1 MELAAFMSQE
11 LPRIEGLLR
20 EKTDSLSEYV
30 RPCASHVLAA
40 GGKRLRPL
48 LTILSARAF
57 GHGGDA
63 LPMACA
69 MEFLHSATL
78 LHDDIV
84 DGSELRRGK
93 PAAHK
98 IFDQTSAILTGD
110 ALLAL
115 ANRMVAELGSAR
127 LTELL
132 SEAILQTV
140 TGEIMEVAHI
150 RDFGMPV
157 EKYLEIITG
166 KTARLIEAA
175 CLCGTVLAG
184 ADVAGEDAA
193 KAFGLNLGI
202 AFQLADDALDY
213 TSDSRVAGK
222 TTGADLREGKP
233 TLPLLLFLRSLPVAE
248 ASRCLKILSDDDQRC
263 RQAESLVKAVTDG
276 GFADQTRDHAQVYIA
291 KAEDA
296 LTRFPDTP
304 HRKLLKQSLSGA
316 AKREK

>member
-1 MELAAFMSQE
+1 
-11 LPRIEGLLR
+11 LR

-30 RPCASHVLAA
+30 RPCAGHVLAA

-57 GHGGDA
+57 GHAGDV
-63 LPMACA
+63 LPLACA

-84 DGSELRRGK
+84 DSSSLRRGK
-93 PAAHK
+93 PAAHT

-127 LTELL
+127 LTALL
-132 SEAILQTV
+132 SEAILQTA
-140 TGEIMEVAHI
+140 TGEIMEVAHL
-150 RDFGMPV
+150 RDFAMPV

-175 CLCGTVLAG
+175 CLCGAVLAG
-184 ADVAGEDAA
+184 ADAAGEDAA
-193 KAFGLNLGI
+193 QAFGLNLGI

-213 TSDSRVAGK
+213 TSDARVAGK

-233 TLPLLLFLRSLPVAE
+233 TLPLLLFLCSLSDSE
-248 ASRCLKILSDDDQRC
+248 ASTCREILSDDGKRG
-263 RQAESLVKAVTDG
+263 RQAEALVKAVTAG
-276 GFADQTRDHAQVYIA
+276 GFAEQTRNHAQAYIA

-304 HRKLLKQSLSGA
+304 HRKLLHQSLSGA

>member
-1 MELAAFMSQE
+1 MELTAFMSQE

-30 RPCASHVLAA
+30 RPCAGHVLAA

-57 GHGGDA
+57 GYGGDV
-63 LPMACA
+63 LPLACA

-84 DGSELRRGK
+84 DGSRLRRGK
-93 PAAHK
+93 PAAHTV
-98 IFDQTSAILTGD
+98 FDQTAAILTGD

-115 ANRMVAELGSAR
+115 ANRMVAELGDAR
-127 LTELL
+127 LTQLL
-132 SEAILQTV
+132 SEAILQTA

-150 RDFGMPV
+150 RDFAMPV
-157 EKYLEIITG
+157 GKYLEIITG

-175 CLCGTVLAG
+175 CLCGAVLAG
-184 ADVAGEDAA
+184 AGSEGEDAA

-213 TSDSRVAGK
+213 TSDALVAGK

-233 TLPLLLFLRSLPVAE
+233 TLPLLLFLCSLPSRE
-248 ASRCLKILSDDDQRC
+248 ATGCLEILSDDGERN
-263 RQAESLVKAVTDG
+263 RQAETLLKAVTEG
-276 GFADQTRDHAQVYIA
+276 GFAEQTRDRAQAYIA

-296 LTRFPDTP
+296 LAKFPDAP
-304 HRKLLKQSLSGA
+304 HRKLLRQSLSGA

>member
-30 RPCASHVLAA
+30 RPCAGHVLAA

-57 GHGGDA
+57 GYDGDV
-63 LPMACA
+63 LPLACA

-84 DGSELRRGK
+84 DGSRLRRGK
-93 PAAHK
+93 PAAHTV
-98 IFDQTSAILTGD
+98 FDQTSAILTGD

-140 TGEIMEVAHI
+140 SGEIVEVAHI
-150 RDFGMPV
+150 RDFTMPV
-157 EKYLEIITG
+157 DKYMEIITG

-175 CLCGTVLAG
+175 CLCGAVLAG
-184 ADVAGEDAA
+184 ADVEGEDAA
-193 KAFGLNLGI
+193 KAYGLNLGI

-213 TSDSRVAGK
+213 TSDARVAGK

-233 TLPLLLFLRSLPVAE
+233 TLPLLLFLCSLSASE
-248 ASRCLKILSDDDQRC
+248 AARCLETLANDDQRC
-263 RQAESLVKAVTDG
+263 LQAEALVKTVTDG
-276 GFADQTRDHAQVYIA
+276 GFADKTRDHAQIYIA
-291 KAEDA
+291 KAEEA
-296 LTRFPDTP
+296 LARFPDTP
-304 HRKLLKQSLSGA
+304 HRRLLKKSLSGA